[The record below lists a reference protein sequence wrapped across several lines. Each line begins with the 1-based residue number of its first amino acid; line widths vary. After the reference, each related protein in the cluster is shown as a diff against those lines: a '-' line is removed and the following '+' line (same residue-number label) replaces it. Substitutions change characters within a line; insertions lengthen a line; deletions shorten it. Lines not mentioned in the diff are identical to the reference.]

1 METGISTGRLSLWF
15 IFAFTIFFFYY
26 STYFFLSFSLS
37 KECYLIFQDKCCGI
51 INYADWRNTIYGG
64 HRYDKVPDS
73 CCMEQKHACG
83 FEFELSKIKRQVRYS
98 IVVMWIV
105 TWLNIMN
112 FFFLFFIGV
121 IFSLLPLFLF
131 VLFSFIR
138 FVVPCATE
146 GVSNAIKYTCD
157 SQLVQYSEMRIIFYK
172 PSICSITKP
181 CVTHKNAFLGS
192 SINEGRIS

>member
-1 METGISTGRLSLWF
+1 METGISTDRLGPWF
-15 IFAFTIFFFYY
+15 ICAFTIFFYY

-37 KECYLIFQDKCCGI
+37 KQCYLILQDKCCGV

-112 FFFLFFIGV
+112 FFPFVFFLLPSSFLLFFFLFCF
-121 IFSLLPLFLF
+121 LLSDLWYPVRLRGFP
-131 VLFSFIR
+131 
-138 FVVPCATE
+138 VP
-146 GVSNAIKYTCD
+146 
-157 SQLVQYSEMRIIFYK
+157 
-172 PSICSITKP
+172 
-181 CVTHKNAFLGS
+181 
-192 SINEGRIS
+192 

>member
-1 METGISTGRLSLWF
+1 METGISTGRLGPWF
-15 IFAFTIFFFYY
+15 ICAFTIFFLLFYLF
-26 STYFFLSFSLS
+26 FFLSFSLS
-37 KECYLIFQDKCCGI
+37 KQCYLILQDKCCGV

-73 CCMEQKHACG
+73 CCLEQKHACG

-112 FFFLFFIGV
+112 FFPFVFFIAF
-121 IFSLLPLFLF
+121 IFSFILLF

-146 GVSNAIKYTCD
+146 GVSSAIISFC
-157 SQLVQYSEMRIIFYK
+157 K
-172 PSICSITKP
+172 PSIFQSQSPVLRIRIP
-181 CVTHKNAFLGS
+181 FLGS
-192 SINEGRIS
+192 SINGRGIS

>member
-1 METGISTGRLSLWF
+1 MGSSNTPWHTSCNGNRDKHRPFGPLVHLRLYY
-15 IFAFTIFFFYY
+15 FF
-26 STYFFLSFSLS
+26 SIILPIFFLSFSLS
-37 KECYLIFQDKCCGI
+37 KQCYLILQDECCGV

-73 CCMEQKHACG
+73 CCLEQKHACG

-112 FFFLFFIGV
+112 FFPFVFFIAF
-121 IFSLLPLFLF
+121 IFSFILLF

-146 GVSNAIKYTCD
+146 GVSSAIISFC
-157 SQLVQYSEMRIIFYK
+157 K
-172 PSICSITKP
+172 PSIFQSQSPVLRIRIP
-181 CVTHKNAFLGS
+181 FLGS
-192 SINEGRIS
+192 SINGRRIS

>member
-15 IFAFTIFFFYY
+15 IFAFTIFFFHY

-37 KECYLIFQDKCCGI
+37 KECYLIFQDKCCGV

-112 FFFLFFIGV
+112 FFVLFFYWRD
-121 IFSLLPLFLF
+121 
-131 VLFSFIR
+131 LFSSSTF
-138 FVVPCATE
+138 FVCFVFFYPICGTL
-146 GVSNAIKYTCD
+146 CD
-157 SQLVQYSEMRIIFYK
+157 WGGFQ
-172 PSICSITKP
+172 C
-181 CVTHKNAFLGS
+181 HKIYLW
-192 SINEGRIS
+192 

>member
-1 METGISTGRLSLWF
+1 METGISTGRLGPWF
-15 IFAFTIFFFYY
+15 ICAFTIFFLLFYLF
-26 STYFFLSFSLS
+26 FFLSFSLS
-37 KECYLIFQDKCCGI
+37 KQCYLILQDKCCGV

-112 FFFLFFIGV
+112 FFPFVFFLLPSSFLLFFFLFCF
-121 IFSLLPLFLF
+121 LLSDLWYPVRLRGFP
-131 VLFSFIR
+131 
-138 FVVPCATE
+138 VP
-146 GVSNAIKYTCD
+146 
-157 SQLVQYSEMRIIFYK
+157 
-172 PSICSITKP
+172 
-181 CVTHKNAFLGS
+181 
-192 SINEGRIS
+192 